1 MLSNYFLQSY
11 KSYHE
16 YANDDFDKDSWGW
29 NSSGYSCSFVQL
41 KKKKNERKKWTCNL
55 MAHPVNLRSF
65 FFSLKM
71 VFKKWCNAW
80 CHWFEFE
87 EKAWQ
92 VVRLLLSHFCCCCC
106 RCCLDLEFEP
116 FTWLER
122 FVDFA
127 LFTKKVCCRM
137 IFALLTHTQIYEI
150 VTHVVSL

>member
-1 MLSNYFLQSY
+1 MYIWKCCLIIFYSPIKAIMNMLMTILTKTVEDEIHPDTAVHLFN
-11 KSYHE
+11 
-16 YANDDFDKDSWGW
+16 W
-29 NSSGYSCSFVQL
+29 
-41 KKKKNERKKWTCNL
+41 KKKNERKKWTCNL

-127 LFTKKVCCRM
+127 LFTKKSVVVW
-137 IFALLTHTQIYEI
+137 FLHFWHTHKYTK
-150 VTHVVSL
+150 